1 MRDTEKQKIK
11 WQQKH
16 NLLISSSYLN
26 NTRFTRAYRSKED
39 LWGSLSN
46 PLIMPCTNLGFMTVY
61 ALKTIYA
68 LLRLVGNL
76 LILKKDDAMN
86 AGLDASARFSL
97 MLAHAIMIPINALA
111 YSAALFTRLAAC
123 WINPFPAA
131 TEDTPELESFDTKF
145 DKATEAL
152 SNYVAFGDE
161 TELVNHGFFRPYRDL
176 YELAQGVFSPILETT
191 ISAAVLIHQTL
202 LATWSALSCVS
213 NLLIGQLSLA
223 NDNFKDIGVHGSLMI
238 GLAII
243 TPIHALITSISVI
256 TNIGATWHSACI
268 DSENASPA
276 NLSL

>member
-11 WQQKH
+11 WQQNH

-39 LWGSLSN
+39 LWGSLTN
-46 PLIMPCTNLGFMTVY
+46 PLIMPCTNLVFMTGY
-61 ALKTIYA
+61 ALRTIYA

-76 LILKKDDAMN
+76 LILKKDDAKN

-97 MLAHAIMIPINALA
+97 MLAHAIMAPINALA
-111 YSAALFTRLAAC
+111 YSATLFTRLVAS
-123 WINPFPAA
+123 WINNSRATVSQEDLDSLDRKFHNAA
-131 TEDTPELESFDTKF
+131 NELPS
-145 DKATEAL
+145 
-152 SNYVAFGDE
+152 YVAFGDE
-161 TELVNHGFFRPYRDL
+161 TELASHGFFKPYQDL
-176 YELAQGVFSPILETT
+176 SELAQGVFSPILETT

-223 NDNFKDIGVHGSLMI
+223 NDNLKDVGVHGSLMI
-238 GLAII
+238 GLATI
-243 TPIHALITSISVI
+243 TPIQALITSISVI